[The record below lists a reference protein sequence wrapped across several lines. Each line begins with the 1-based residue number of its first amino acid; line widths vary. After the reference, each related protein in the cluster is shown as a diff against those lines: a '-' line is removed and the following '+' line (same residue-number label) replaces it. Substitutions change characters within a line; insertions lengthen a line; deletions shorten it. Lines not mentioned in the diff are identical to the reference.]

1 VTAPISRTRT
11 DLRTDPATRALYAT
25 DASIHQV
32 TPAAVAFPTDAAQVA
47 SLMGWA
53 ANEGLSVTPRGAG
66 SGLVGGALGDGLV
79 IDLSRHLI
87 RLGPMDPDTGQVTVG
102 PGVVLDA
109 LNRSL
114 APHGRWFGPDV
125 ATASRATL
133 GGMVANNS
141 SGAHAPVYG
150 PTARH
155 VEALELVLADGRIAW
170 VGDAHTDLES
180 LRSQTQALVEAHAS
194 AVRERMPDVL
204 VKRWPGYGLDGFL
217 DHPDD
222 LARLVAGSEGTL
234 AVITAA
240 RLRTVPRP
248 ATRSLAVIRFASV
261 TEAMQAAVD
270 LLPLEPAAVEHLDR
284 LVFGQ
289 SAGQAAFAPAR
300 ALLGLDDPACESLLL
315 VEFFDDDG
323 DRVDRVRRSN
333 LGLGTVVCADGHQR
347 ELVWGLRRAGLS
359 LVTGCAGPVKPTTCI
374 EDACVRPEDLPAYV
388 AGLREILNPE
398 GLEASFYGHAASG
411 LLHVRPALDL
421 HLASDIARLRR
432 VSDQVSELVARFGGS
447 LCGEHGLGM
456 TRTEYAAAHLGNDL
470 IEVHRRIKAL
480 FDPEGRLNPGK
491 VVDTG
496 RWALDRDLRIGPG
509 TELRLPT
516 VERLGFVDR
525 DLGFAAN
532 LEQCNGCGGCRKAT
546 PSMCP
551 TFIATAEEVDS
562 TRGRAN
568 LLRAALEGRLPGGID
583 DPQLAEALGTCLSCK
598 ACRRECPSGV
608 DLAALKA
615 EALQARHERHGPS
628 LADRVIAHADLLG
641 RLGSATAPVTN
652 WILRRPTVRWA
663 MERTLG
669 LDRRRELPTYDRHRF
684 DHWFR
689 RRPAGEGGSR
699 GTVLLWDDT
708 WTRYHQ
714 TTIGRAAV
722 EVLEALGF
730 TVRLVDG
737 RRCCGRPAA
746 SRGLLDE
753 VAALGRHNLA
763 LMADLEPDAPVVFL
777 EPSCWSVFVD
787 EYRQLRLP
795 GADTVARRCVVFEDL
810 VAGIVEEHPE
820 ALHLARPP
828 ADAAVHSHCHHR
840 ALADGAA
847 DGAQRVLA
855 ALGTNTHSLEAGC
868 CGMAGAFGLMREH
881 SELSRAVATPLVRQ
895 IREQGTAVAIVA
907 SGTSCRHQ
915 INDMAG
921 RSPRHLAE
929 VLAEAL

>member
-1 VTAPISRTRT
+1 VTASFANHFDIRI
-11 DLRTDPATRALYAT
+11 DPASRALYAT

-32 TPAAVAFPTDAAQVA
+32 TPAAVAFPADTAQVA
-47 SLMGWA
+47 AIMRWA
-53 ANEGLSVTPRGAG
+53 ADEGLSVTARGAG

-79 IDLSRHLI
+79 MDLARHLTH
-87 RLGPMDPDTGQVTVG
+87 LDPMHPDTGHITVG
-102 PGVVLDA
+102 CGVVLDA
-109 LNRSL
+109 LNRAL

-150 PTARH
+150 TTAGH

-170 VGDAHTDLES
+170 VGSDHADLEPLRARTQSLVDAH
-180 LRSQTQALVEAHAS
+180 AAAI
-194 AVRERMPDVL
+194 RERMPDVL

-261 TEAMQAAVD
+261 AEAMQASVE
-270 LLPLEPAAVEHLDR
+270 LLPLAPAAVEHLDR
-284 LVFGQ
+284 IVFGQ
-289 SAGQAAFAPAR
+289 SEGQAAFAPAR

-323 DRVDRVRRSN
+323 DRVDQVRKLD
-333 LGLGTVVCADGHQR
+333 LGLGTVVCANAREQ
-347 ELVWGLRRAGLS
+347 ELVWGLRRSGLS
-359 LVTGCAGPVKPTTCI
+359 LVTGCAGPVKPATCI

-388 AGLREILNPE
+388 DGLREILDPM

-421 HLASDIARLRR
+421 HLASDLVRLRQ
-432 VSDQVSELVARFGGS
+432 VSDQVSDLVARFGGS

-456 TRTEYAAAHLGNDL
+456 TRTEYAAAHLGDDL
-470 IEVHRRIKAL
+470 VEVHRQIKAL
-480 FDPEGRLNPGK
+480 FDPDQRLNPGK

-496 RWALDRDLRIGPG
+496 RWALDRDLRLEPG
-509 TELRLPT
+509 AAISLPT
-516 VERLGFVDR
+516 VERLGFIER
-525 DLGFAAN
+525 DLGFVAN
-532 LEQCNGCGGCRKAT
+532 LEQCNGCGGCRKMT

-551 TFIATAEEVDS
+551 TFIASTEEADS

-568 LLRAALEGRLPGGID
+568 LLRAALEGRLPGGIS
-583 DPQLAEALGTCLSCK
+583 DPQLGEALGTCLSCK
-598 ACRRECPSGV
+598 ACKRECPSGV

-615 EALQARHERHGPS
+615 ETLQARHERQGPS
-628 LADRVIAHADLLG
+628 LADRVIAHTDLLG
-641 RLGSATAPVTN
+641 RLGSATAPLSN
-652 WILRRPTVRWA
+652 WMLGSRPVRWT

-669 LDRRRELPTYDRHRF
+669 LDRRRELPAYDRHRF

-689 RRPAGEGGSR
+689 RRPGKAAGSR
-699 GTVLLWDDT
+699 GTVVLWDDT

-714 TTIGRAAV
+714 PAIGRAAV
-722 EVLEALGF
+722 AVLEALGF
-730 TVRLVDG
+730 AVRLVEG

-753 VAALGRHNLA
+753 VAASGRHNLA
-763 LMADLEPDAPVVFL
+763 LMTDLEPDAPIVFL
-777 EPSCWSVFVD
+777 EPSCWSIFVD

-795 GADTVARRCVVFEDL
+795 GAEDVAGRCVLFEDL
-810 VAGIVEEHPE
+810 VAAILEDDPV
-820 ALHLARPP
+820 ALQLTRPI
-828 ADAAVHSHCHHR
+828 DAAAIHSHCHHR

-847 DGAQRVLA
+847 DGAQRSLA
-855 ALGTNTHSLEAGC
+855 ALGATTHSLEAGC
-868 CGMAGAFGLMREH
+868 CGMAGAFGMMREH
-881 SELSRAVATPLVRQ
+881 ADLSHAVAAPLVAQ
-895 IREQGTAVAIVA
+895 VREQGADVAILA

-915 INDMAG
+915 IDELAG
-921 RSPRHLAE
+921 RRSRHLAE
-929 VLAEAL
+929 VLADAL